1 MATSKKKASGGVKK
15 GKAPASRAGAKKSAV
30 KKPAVK
36 KAAVKKAAAV
46 KKPAVKK
53 PVAKQPG
60 PKKAVRAQ
68 APLPGPAVSRPA
80 IAVPQPAMGEVPD
93 SVRVEGRKVYRTREE
108 RRRQVLAVLISLML
122 IVLALL
128 LINRHEG
135 LEKVQKLQKD
145 ARQSERAG
153 DRDIG
158 DKKFD
163 TDEYRKGIRKL
174 DAALRILDRI
184 QNRINPEKKELHK
197 KLDGVRAAVR
207 DDLKRLLLKEA
218 DRLQKLAR
226 QLDADGQDDK
236 TLGSLKQAGDALKR
250 LTVEPWDKDRKLQ
263 DQVGRLLDRLD
274 KDMKSLGLK
283 NEEVDR
289 LLKRARQDEDD
300 GLYDDALKKLDRVLD
315 LLDKLERDLR
325 NKPPEE
331 RQAWKNKIDSLRNQ
345 VRTARRRIDAKRRDR
360 DRRQTRNDPS
370 DDAERRRLADQNR
383 RLQDA
388 LNKRDGQ
395 KDGQKDGRSDG
406 RSGMTGAGGK
416 GLQPKDIKTGVKDVQ
431 TKGKDK
437 VGYDK
442 SAGIEKD

>member
-1 MATSKKKASGGVKK
+1 MATSKKKTSGGVKR
-15 GKAPASRAGAKKSAV
+15 GIAPVSRAGAKKSAV
-30 KKPAVK
+30 KKPAAK
-36 KAAVKKAAAV
+36 KTAAA

-53 PVAKQPG
+53 TVAKQPV
-60 PKKAVRAQ
+60 PKKAVRVQ
-68 APLPGPAVSRPA
+68 APLRKPAVPRPG
-80 IAVPQPAMGEVPD
+80 IAVPQPVTGEIPD
-93 SVRVEGRKVYRTREE
+93 SVRIEGRKIYRTREE

-122 IVLALL
+122 IILALL
-128 LINRHEG
+128 LINRQEG

-145 ARQSERAG
+145 ARQSEQAG
-153 DRDIG
+153 DRDMK
-158 DKKFD
+158 DKKYD
-163 TDEYRKGIRKL
+163 TDGFRKGIRKL

-263 DQVGRLLDRLD
+263 DRVGKLLDRLE

-300 GLYDDALKKLDRVLD
+300 GLYDDALKKLDKVLD

-331 RQAWKNKIDSLRNQ
+331 RQAWKSKIDSLRNQ
-345 VRTARRRIDAKRRDR
+345 VRNARRRIDAKRRDR
-360 DRRQTRNDPS
+360 DRQQTRNDPS

-395 KDGQKDGRSDG
+395 KDGRSDG
-406 RSGMTGAGGK
+406 RSGMTGAGGNR
-416 GLQPKDIKTGVKDVQ
+416 LQPKDIKTGVKDVQ
-431 TKGKDK
+431 IKGKDK